1 MAFPADNPDWA
12 TDDFVFPDGT
22 DNKVRPTP
30 NLRQYGFVPD
40 SFPTAQEIN
49 WMFNNFA
56 EQIAELKSQVAAPSQ
71 VPIGMVVELSGTTAN
86 PNSLFGYGVWTIFGQ
101 GRVTIGSGS
110 ATDSRGV
117 VKAFNAGATGGEYEH
132 LLSAA
137 EMPTHTHTGGIVGK
151 TGGAGWDIE
160 GYPSQAPSNDNYKT
174 AATSSAGGSQSH
186 NNIQP
191 YIVVNKWLRV
201 S

>member
-1 MAFPADNPDWA
+1 MAFPTNNPEWA

-30 NLRQYGFVPD
+30 NLRQYGFTPD

-49 WMFNNFA
+49 WMFNNMY
-56 EQIAELKSQVAAPSQ
+56 EQIVELKSQIAAPSQ
-71 VPIGMVVELSGTTAN
+71 VPVGQIIELDSSVTAN
-86 PNSLFGYGVWTIFGQ
+86 PSTLFGYGTWTPFGA

-110 ATDSRGV
+110 ATDINGET
-117 VKAFNAGATGGEYEH
+117 KAFNAGSTGGEYNH
-132 LLSAA
+132 RLTTA
-137 EMPTHTHTGGIVGK
+137 ELPSHTHGITIENTRGVGSDGAEDGKSSFTSGTTQATGG
-151 TGGAGWDIE
+151 
-160 GYPSQAPSNDNYKT
+160 N
-174 AATSSAGGSQSH
+174 QSH

-191 YIVVNKWLRV
+191 YIVTNKWLRV